1 MIKIYSILIALF
13 ISASL
18 FAQSPR
24 KMSYQAVVRNSNG
37 ELLGSQDV
45 GMRVSILHNSPTGS
59 EVYREIYNPNPRT
72 NANGLISIEIG
83 GGIALAGSFSSIDWG
98 NGEYFIKTETDLSG
112 GTNYTIIAVSQLLS
126 VPYALH
132 AKTAETV
139 TGGVSETDPAFAASP
154 AAALTNADITKLNSL
169 SGVNTGDQDL
179 SGLATKVAL
188 KDSISKV
195 KKQITDLGGMTGNET
210 DPVYKASVASAI
222 TAADTTRWNKK
233 LGSYTETQNL
243 SDVLTRGNNG
253 NAKQIKNIA
262 DPTHGQDVATKAY
275 VDKLK
280 AMILELQAASGLTD
294 DRDGNTYK
302 VIRIGAQLWMAEN
315 LKYLPSV
322 VGMATGSNSTPYYYV
337 SGYNGTSVTEAKN
350 IASYNTYGVLYNWP
364 AATQNVCPAG
374 WRLPTD
380 ADWTE
385 LTDGLGGL
393 DAAGAKLK
401 QTGTAL
407 WFTPNTGATNESGFT
422 ALPGGY
428 RDAMFYEMGYIGHWW
443 TASENSAGTA
453 WARHMQYNDIK
464 VKRDFA
470 NTSLGY
476 SVRCIKE

>member
-1 MIKIYSILIALF
+1 MRKIYTILAALL
-13 ISASL
+13 ISVTL

-37 ELLGSQDV
+37 ELLASQDV
-45 GMRVSILHNSPTGS
+45 GMRVSILHNSPTGT
-59 EVYREIYNPNPRT
+59 EVYKEIYNPNPRT
-72 NANGLISIEIG
+72 NANGLLSIEIG
-83 GGIALAGSFSSIDWG
+83 GGIALNGSFSAIDWG
-98 NGEYFIKTETDLSG
+98 NGEYFIKTETDPLG
-112 GTNYTIIAVSQLLS
+112 GTNYTITGITQLLS

-132 AKTAETV
+132 AKTAESV
-139 TGGVSETDPAFAASP
+139 TGGVSETDPAFTASP
-154 AAALTNADITKLNSL
+154 AAGITASDITKLNNL

-179 SGLATKVAL
+179 SSLATKVAL

-195 KKQITDLGGMTGNET
+195 KKQITDLGGMTGSET

-243 SDVLTRGNNG
+243 SDVLAKGNNG

-262 DPTHGQDVATKAY
+262 DPTHAQDVATKAY

-280 AMILELQAASGLTD
+280 GMILDLQAAGGLTD
-294 DRDGNTYK
+294 ERDGTTYK
-302 VIRIGAQLWMAEN
+302 VVRIGAQLWMAEN

-337 SGYNGTSVTEAKN
+337 SGYNGTNVTEAKE
-350 IASYNTYGVLYNWP
+350 IANYATYGVLYNWA

-374 WRLPTD
+374 WRLPSD

-401 QTGTAL
+401 QTGTTL
-407 WFTPNTGATNESGFT
+407 WNAPNTGATNDSGFS

-428 RDAMFYEMGYIGHWW
+428 RDAMFYEMGYFGHWW
-443 TASENSAGTA
+443 TSSENGPGTSF
-453 WARHMQYNDIK
+453 ARHLNYNDIK

-476 SVRCIKE
+476 SVRCVKE